1 MEKVMHFEFG
11 KNWQSYSKKSLTPA
25 RMEQSRCAF
34 RDLVTGIDM
43 RDKKFIDI
51 GFGQGLSL
59 LAAAGMGAQVL
70 GIDADK
76 DNIEAL
82 RTVQQSIGYPE
93 AVEVCIASI
102 LDDHFVDEY
111 RGRYDIV
118 HSWGV
123 LHHTGNMMKA
133 IENACSLVAERGHF
147 ICAIYNRHWSSP
159 LWKIIKWSYNRLP
172 SLFQRT
178 MIAIFYPV
186 IYAAKLLVT
195 REDPKKTDRGMDFLH
210 DVVDWV
216 GGYPYDYAG
225 IEEIRNYVCRQGFI
239 CLRIRPA
246 QVPTGCNEFVFQK
259 TKNRDG
265 SCEKPC

>member
-1 MEKVMHFEFG
+1 MEGVVHFEFG

-25 RMEQSRCAF
+25 RIEQSRRAF
-34 RDLVTGIDM
+34 RDLVANIDI

-59 LAAAGMGAQVL
+59 IAAAEMGAQVL
-70 GIDADK
+70 GIDVDK
-76 DNIEAL
+76 DNLEAL
-82 RTVQQSIGYPE
+82 RTVQQSIGYPKTIE
-93 AVEVCIASI
+93 ARIASI
-102 LDDHFVDEY
+102 LDDRFVDEY
-111 RGRYDIV
+111 RGRCDIV

-123 LHHTGNMMKA
+123 LHHTGNLMRAMK
-133 IENACSLVAERGHF
+133 NACSLVAEEGYF

-159 LWKIIKWSYNRLP
+159 AWKIIKWSYNCLP
-172 SLFQRT
+172 RPLQRA

-195 REDPKKTDRGMDFLH
+195 REDPNKKDRGMDFLH

-216 GGYPYDYAG
+216 GGYPYEYAS
-225 IEEIRNYVCRQGFI
+225 IEEMRNYVCRQGFI
-239 CLRIRPA
+239 SLWMRPA

-259 TKNRDG
+259 TNNPDR